1 VVSWTLVADM
11 AEGEAQAQGQKCSVW
26 SQHRPEHGAGLPARL
41 RAPCCWGQTTTT
53 EPEMVFSIKKCYFAS
68 FAAVSVASG

>member
-1 VVSWTLVADM
+1 
-11 AEGEAQAQGQKCSVW
+11 VW

-53 EPEMVFSIKKCYFAS
+53 EPEIVFSIKKCYFAS